1 MFSSV
6 MLGLNALMSITGVA
20 SGMRYNTT
28 DNDLDKVASFICS
41 KRMSSNRSFNELFD
55 VEYYR
60 DLYTLD
66 GENRY
71 IEVSLDEG
79 YVIYDKKEQEIDEY
93 SFSKQSPYR
102 RYKETFGIYNE
113 ITNGNKHIVY
123 HNDDFIDISN
133 RNTKIR
139 FVLYI
144 IFT

>member
-102 RYKETFGIYNE
+102 RYKET
-113 ITNGNKHIVY
+113 
-123 HNDDFIDISN
+123 
-133 RNTKIR
+133 
-139 FVLYI
+139 
-144 IFT
+144 